1 LVFFFSGLVASKS
14 PLGASDDQ
22 VEIISKENAEVV
34 VGYKEKIDG
43 IKEVLARDHMKVVFF
58 GR

>member
-1 LVFFFSGLVASKS
+1 LFCSGLVASKP